1 MMNDQQLKQ
10 KYLELG
16 WDTFTDE
23 GFVEIAGPF
32 FFKKDVNCMHFLFET
47 TIKHQNRNQVLQ
59 GGALTTFV
67 DRAFGAAARELTQ
80 ANKTT
85 TIQLNMN
92 FLDSVKIGEI
102 ARLTPEI
109 TRSTKQIV
117 FLSGNVMVDDRLVAS
132 ATGIWKKIL

>member
-1 MMNDQQLKQ
+1 
-10 KYLELG
+10 
-16 WDTFTDE
+16 
-23 GFVEIAGPF
+23 
-32 FFKKDVNCMHFLFET
+32 MHFLFET
-47 TIKHQNRNQVLQ
+47 SIKHQNRNQVLQ

-117 FLSGNVMVDDRLVAS
+117 FLSGNVMVDERLVAS

>member
-1 MMNDQQLKQ
+1 
-10 KYLELG
+10 
-16 WDTFTDE
+16 
-23 GFVEIAGPF
+23 
-32 FFKKDVNCMHFLFET
+32 
-47 TIKHQNRNQVLQ
+47 
-59 GGALTTFV
+59 
-67 DRAFGAAARELTQ
+67 
-80 ANKTT
+80 
-85 TIQLNMN
+85 MN